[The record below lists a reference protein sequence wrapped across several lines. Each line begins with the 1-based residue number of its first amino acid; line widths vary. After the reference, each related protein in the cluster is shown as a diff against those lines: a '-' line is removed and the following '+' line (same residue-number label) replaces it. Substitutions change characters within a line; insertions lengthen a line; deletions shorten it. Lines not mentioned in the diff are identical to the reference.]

1 MDDHEH
7 LDGEANDRVD
17 EGVGFSQEKR
27 RAAAQIQRQI
37 SRKLR
42 DVVPRAL
49 YVADTIIVGGWLTG
63 YLALLARWRDRLAI
77 LSNQHR
83 SVVPGRIPQSC
94 AFGVFQ
100 LRSLSLPPESVRSC
114 RRQTV
119 GFQLRPL
126 SALRRAGSV
135 CPNKCVVPET
145 KNFGKASHNSTIAS
159 ASSLL
164 M

>member
-63 YLALLARWRDRLAI
+63 YLALLARWRDRLAM

-83 SVVPGRIPQSC
+83 SVVPGRNSS
-94 AFGVFQ
+94 V
-100 LRSLSLPPESVRSC
+100 LRFWCLSTQVIELAPRVRSILSEANC
-114 RRQTV
+114 RLPV
-119 GFQLRPL
+119 APF
-126 SALRRAGSV
+126 V
-135 CPNKCVVPET
+135 CAPEGGLGVPKQVRCSGDQE
-145 KNFGKASHNSTIAS
+145 
-159 ASSLL
+159 LL
-164 M
+164 ERFA